1 MSVSSKVVNV
11 AGAKPET
18 LAGRPVGAERDV
30 VGHCGLFIAEPHR
43 RSTDT

>member
-1 MSVSSKVVNV
+1 MSVSEQSGHR

-18 LAGRPVGAERDV
+18 LAGRPVGEERDV
-30 VGHCGLFIAEPHR
+30 VGHCGLFIAEPQR